1 MPRERGS
8 GSWWIAGA
16 LVACLMVG
24 SAAYLRW
31 FVFDAVV
38 GELTRTREG
47 AISIVLHA
55 RRTFPAFPWLPQAEL
70 AVSGPRGEWRTSV
83 FDPPHDPAGRIAASA
98 TFATRA
104 GALLVRDGGRWRA
117 HELATGTPIP
127 LTRLGPVAGV
137 VPALTVAPHLAA
149 HGIDAATGD
158 ERWAIDVPS
167 PCCGMPRVAAFGTT
181 ELIVGDRFVDA
192 ATGARRPPL
201 SDYVYA
207 ADLAHEAVWLDE
219 ASPALMRRRAG
230 GPARPVLEVPLAG
243 GVGILGSAD
252 DALIVV
258 LHRNAAWSPGVARRE
273 RPERVAL
280 DELHGRDETVIVALA
295 PDDSLRWAL
304 ASAGSLDGWCT
315 LESPAA
321 LWIQLTLVAGAAFE
335 RRAFEIDPD
344 SGEVSDATRGCEGK
358 SR

>member
-1 MPRERGS
+1 MG
-8 GSWWIAGA
+8 WWIAA
-16 LVACLMVG
+16 VLVACLTLG

-47 AISIVLHA
+47 GISIVLHA
-55 RRTFPAFPWLPQAEL
+55 RRTSPAFPWLPRAEL
-70 AVSGPRGEWRTSV
+70 AVSGPRCEWRTAI
-83 FDPPHDPAGRIAASA
+83 FDPPRDPAGRIAASA

-117 HELATGTPIP
+117 HELATGTPVP
-127 LTRLGPVAGV
+127 LTQLGPVAGV
-137 VPALTVAPHLAA
+137 VPALTVDPSLAA
-149 HGIDAATGD
+149 HGIDAATGE
-158 ERWAIDVPS
+158 ERWAIEVS
-167 PCCGMPRVAAFGTT
+167 TPCCGMPRLAAFGTT

-192 ATGARRPPL
+192 ATGARRPPM
-201 SDYVYA
+201 SDNAYA
-207 ADLAHEAVWLDE
+207 ADLADEAVWLDD

-230 GPARPVLEVPLAG
+230 GPARSVLEVPLAAG
-243 GVGILGSAD
+243 IGVLASSD
-252 DALIVV
+252 VLIVM
-258 LHRNAAWSPGVARRE
+258 LRRNAEWSPGVARRE

-304 ASAGSLDGWCT
+304 ASAGSLHGWCT

-321 LWIQLTLVAGAAFE
+321 LRVELAFVAGAAFE
-335 RRAFEIDPD
+335 HRAFEIDPD
-344 SGEVSDATRGCEGK
+344 SAEVSDATRECQGK